1 MHLPIFVP
9 PNPGSPSSMKTTFLI
24 ALALFAQMLA
34 FGQQTSKITGS
45 LSSESGAVPFAT
57 VFVKSSADSA
67 VVKVALSDTAGAF
80 RFAAIPPGNYFIQAT
95 AVGLTP
101 YFSPAFEFS
110 STDVD
115 LGKLTMKSNT
125 ELATVNV
132 VTARP
137 IIEVQ
142 PDKTVFNVQGTLN
155 ATGANGF
162 DLLRKAPG
170 VIIDNNNNIVLEGK
184 SGVQVYVDN
193 KPTILAG
200 EDLVNYLKSM
210 QAADID
216 KIEIITQ
223 PSSKYEAAGNA
234 GIINI
239 VLKRDKNL
247 GTNGTITA
255 GYGYGIL
262 HNHHGNASFSLNH
275 RKKKVNFYTSYS
287 NSVGTNWSFFYLDRT
302 QFGSTYESKTD
313 NNDYQGSHN
322 GKAGI
327 DWYINSKH
335 TVGFLASGNYFDSR
349 TNGQNRTEIGPAG
362 FTDPTQILTANNTGV
377 GLNYRAAGNIN
388 YRFADTL
395 GHEFTVDLDYG
406 IYSREANN
414 YQPNSYM
421 DVATQQVLFENNYR
435 MITPTDISIATAKAD
450 YNQNL
455 WGGKVTMGAKVSY
468 VTTDN
473 TLNFYDVVNQVDIF
487 NSSRS
492 NQFTYREN
500 IVAGYVNY
508 ARVISQ
514 KLNFQLGLRA
524 EQTNSVGD
532 LIAAQVTAEDHV
544 ERHYLNFFPSGGVT
558 YSPNADN
565 TWALTFSRRIQRPN
579 YQSLNPFT
587 WQVNELSFMKGNPF
601 LQPQYGNNVKVS
613 HTFKYRFSTSLSY
626 SYVEDFFA
634 QISDTLGQTKSY
646 LISRNVA
653 DEQTITLGVSLPFS
667 IKKWWN
673 VFISINAFHTSY
685 IGTDDK
691 FQAVNRF
698 TGSAFGQN
706 TFLLPKGFKFEVSG
720 WFSSP
725 SIWGGTYLTS
735 SMGAL
740 DLALEK
746 KLLQD
751 RMSLRISCSDLFF
764 TSYWKAH
771 MQYGELSIQG
781 SGGWES
787 RIARI
792 QLSYNFGNKDV
803 KKARDRKTGLDDED
817 KRTGGQ

>member
-1 MHLPIFVP
+1 MRIRVIVLLSFCL
-9 PNPGSPSSMKTTFLI
+9 N
-24 ALALFAQMLA
+24 ALA
-34 FGQQTSKITGS
+34 FGQSSPKITGK
-45 LSSESGAVPFAT
+45 LSSETGAVPFAT
-57 VFVKSSADSA
+57 VFVKNTADSS
-67 VVKVALSDTAGAF
+67 VVKVALSDTS
-80 RFAAIPPGNYFIQAT
+80 GNFKFIGVTEGHYFVYAT
-95 AVGLTP
+95 MVGLAP
-101 YFSPAFEFS
+101 YTSETFELSFS
-110 STDVD
+110 DVD
-115 LGKLTMKSNT
+115 LGKIQMNPNT

-132 VTARP
+132 VAARP

-234 GIINI
+234 GIINV

-255 GYGYGIL
+255 GYGYGIY
-262 HNHHGNASFSLNH
+262 HNHHANGSFSLNH

-287 NSVGTNWSFFYLDRT
+287 NSIGTNWSFFYLDRT
-302 QFGSTYESKTD
+302 QFGSTYESRSD

-322 GKAGI
+322 GKAGV
-327 DWYINSKH
+327 DWYINPKH
-335 TVGFLASGNYFDSR
+335 TIGFLASGNYFDSES
-349 TNGQNRTEIGPAG
+349 NGANITEIGPTG

-395 GHEFTVDLDYG
+395 GHEFTADVDYG

-421 DVATQQVLFENNYR
+421 DVATQQVLYENNYR
-435 MITPTDISIATAKAD
+435 MITPTDISIATAKID

-455 WGGKVTMGAKVSY
+455 WGGKLSLGAKVSF

-473 TLNFYDVVNQVDIF
+473 TLNFYDVVDQVD
-487 NSSRS
+487 NYNADRS
-492 NQFTYREN
+492 NQFTYTEN
-500 IVAGYVNY
+500 ISAGYVNY

-532 LIAAQVTAEDHV
+532 LVSTQVTAEDHV
-544 ERHYLNFFPSGGVT
+544 ERHYLNFFPSGGLT
-558 YSPNADN
+558 WSPNAN
-565 TWALTFSRRIQRPN
+565 HTWALTFSRRIQRPN

-634 QISDTLGQTKSY
+634 QINDTLGQTKSY
-646 LISRNVA
+646 LISKNVA

-667 IKKWWN
+667 VTKWWS
-673 VFISINAFHTSY
+673 VFISVNAFHTSY

-691 FQAVNRF
+691 FQAVDRF
-698 TGSAFGQN
+698 TASAYGQN
-706 TFLLPKGFKFEVSG
+706 TFLLPKGFKFEISG
-720 WFSSP
+720 WYSSP
-725 SIWGGTYLTS
+725 SIWGGTYLTG

-746 KLLQD
+746 KFLED
-751 RMSLRISCSDLFF
+751 RLSLRVSCSDVLF
-764 TSYWKAH
+764 TSYWQAH
-771 MQYGELSIQG
+771 MSYGELSVSG

-803 KKARDRKTGLDDED
+803 KKVRDRKTGLEDED
-817 KRTGGQ
+817 KRTGGS

>member
-1 MHLPIFVP
+1 MMKFGLIIF
-9 PNPGSPSSMKTTFLI
+9 SILI
-24 ALALFAQMLA
+24 SIGGL
-34 FGQQTSKITGS
+34 GQSTKKITGN
-45 LSSESGAVPFAT
+45 LTTETGAVPFAT
-57 VFVKSSADSA
+57 VFVKNSADSS
-67 VVKVALSDTAGAF
+67 VVKVALSDSLGNF
-80 RFAAIPPGNYFIQAT
+80 KFVGLPDGNYFVNVT
-95 AVGLTP
+95 MVGLSP
-101 YFSPAFEFS
+101 YYSEVFEFGS
-110 STDVD
+110 ADVN
-115 LGKLTMKSNT
+115 LGRIIMEFNA
-125 ELATVNV
+125 ELGAVDV
-132 VTARP
+132 VVIRP
-137 IIEVQ
+137 IIEIH

-184 SGVQVYVDN
+184 SGVEVYVDN

-223 PSSKYEAAGNA
+223 PSSKYDAAGNA

-239 VLKRDKNL
+239 ILKRDKNL
-247 GTNGTITA
+247 GTNGTLTA
-255 GYGYGIL
+255 GYGYGV
-262 HNHHGNASFSLNH
+262 NHHGNSSISLNH
-275 RKKKVNFYTSYS
+275 RNKKTNIYASYS
-287 NSVGTNWSFFYLDRT
+287 NNIGTNWSFFYLDRT
-302 QFGSTYESKTD
+302 QFGSTYESRTD

-327 DWYINSKH
+327 DWYINAKH
-335 TVGFLASGNYFDSR
+335 TIGILASGNYFASES
-349 TNGQNRTEIGPAG
+349 NGQNITEIGPVG
-362 FTDPTQILTANNTGV
+362 FTNPEQILTANNTGV

-395 GHEFTVDLDYG
+395 GHEFTTDVDYG
-406 IYSREANN
+406 IYSRDANN
-414 YQPNSYM
+414 YQPNEYM
-421 DVATQQVLFENNYR
+421 DVASQQILYENNYR
-435 MITPTDISIATAKAD
+435 MITPTDISIATGKMD

-455 WGGKVTMGAKVSY
+455 WGGKISIGAKVSF

-473 TLNFYDVVNQVDIF
+473 SLNFYDVVDGVDNF
-487 NSSRS
+487 NTARS
-492 NQFTYREN
+492 NEFKYTEN

-508 ARVISQ
+508 ARKISK
-514 KLNFQLGLRA
+514 KLNFQAGLRA

-532 LIAAQVTAEDHV
+532 LVSTQATSEDHV
-544 ERHYLNFFPSGGVT
+544 ERHYLNFFPSGGLT
-558 YSPNADN
+558 YNPNFNHA
-565 TWALTFSRRIQRPN
+565 WALTFSRRIQRPN

-613 HTFKYRFSTSLSY
+613 HTFKYRFNTSLSY

-634 QISDTLGQTKSY
+634 QISDTLGQTQSF

-653 DEQTITLGVSLPFS
+653 DEQTVTLGVSLPFS
-667 IKKWWN
+667 ITKWWS
-673 VFISINAFHTSY
+673 VFISVNGFHTSY

-725 SIWGGTYLTS
+725 SIWGGTYLTQ
-735 SMGAL
+735 SMGAM

-746 KLLQD
+746 KFMED
-751 RMSLRISCSDLFF
+751 RLSVRASCSDVFF
-764 TSYWKAH
+764 TSWWRAN

-787 RIARI
+787 RIARV

-803 KKARDRKTGLDDED
+803 KKIRDRKTGLDDED
-817 KRTGGQ
+817 KRTGG

>member
-1 MHLPIFVP
+1 MKIQLMTVLFVCL
-9 PNPGSPSSMKTTFLI
+9 NAM
-24 ALALFAQMLA
+24 A
-34 FGQQTSKITGS
+34 FGQSKITGT

-57 VFVKSSADSA
+57 VFVKHEADSS
-67 VVKVALSDTAGAF
+67 VVKVALSDTSGAF
-80 RFAAIPPGNYFIQAT
+80 KFVGIPAGRYFIHAT
-95 AVGLTP
+95 MVGFTP
-101 YFSPAFEFS
+101 YYAAPFDFS
-110 STDVD
+110 SADVD
-115 LGKLTMKSNT
+115 LGILNMIANK
-125 ELATVNV
+125 ELGTVDV
-132 VTARP
+132 VVARP
-137 IIEVQ
+137 IVEIH

-255 GYGYGIL
+255 GYGYGIQ
-262 HNHHGNASFSLNH
+262 HNHHANGSFSLNH
-275 RKKKVNFYTSYS
+275 RKKKVNIYTSYS
-287 NSVGTNWSFFYLDRT
+287 NNTGTNWSFFYLDRT
-302 QFGSTYESKTD
+302 QFGQTYESRSD
-313 NNDYQGSHN
+313 NNDYNASHN
-322 GKAGI
+322 GKVGL
-327 DWYINSKH
+327 DWYINPKH
-335 TVGFLASGNYFDSR
+335 TIGFLASGNYFESKA
-349 TNGQNRTEIGPAG
+349 NGANITEIGPEG
-362 FTDPTQILTANNTGV
+362 FTDPEQILTANNTGV

-395 GHEFTVDLDYG
+395 GHEFTTDVDYG
-406 IYSREANN
+406 VYNRAQNN

-421 DVATQQVLFENNYR
+421 DVATQQVLDENNYR
-435 MITPTDISIATAKAD
+435 MITPTAISIATAKMD
-450 YNQNL
+450 YSQNF
-455 WGGKVTMGAKVSY
+455 WGGKISIGAKVSF

-473 TLNFYDVVNQVDIF
+473 TLNFYNVVDQVDVYDSARS
-487 NSSRS
+487 NSFTYTENIIAGYLNYSRS
-492 NQFTYREN
+492 
-500 IVAGYVNY
+500 
-508 ARVISQ
+508 ISK

-524 EQTNSVGD
+524 EQTNSVGN
-532 LIAAQVTAEDHV
+532 LVSAQTTAEDHV
-544 ERHYLNFFPSGGVT
+544 ERHYLNFFPSGGLT
-558 YSPNADN
+558 WAPNQNN

-579 YQSLNPFT
+579 YQTLNPFT

-634 QISDTLGQTKSY
+634 QINDTLNQTSSY
-646 LISRNVA
+646 ITSRNVA

-667 IKKWWN
+667 VTKWWS
-673 VFISINAFHTSY
+673 VFVSLNAFHTSY

-691 FQAVNRF
+691 FQAVDRF

-706 TFLLPKGFKFEVSG
+706 TFLLPKGFKFELSG

-725 SIWGGTYLTS
+725 SIWGGTYLTG

-740 DLALEK
+740 DIALEK
-746 KLLQD
+746 KFFED
-751 RMSLRISCSDLFF
+751 RLSVRAACSDLFF

-771 MQYGELSIQG
+771 MSYGELSVSG

-803 KKARDRKTGLDDED
+803 KKVRDRKTGLDEED
-817 KRTGGQ
+817 KRTGGS